1 MNADASISERGA
13 SRVPWP
19 WVLPIGIYL
28 VGLAGLAL
36 YAIVALWPDA
46 GAPGTEA
53 PGPTFLVWPFPRGS
67 EQATL
72 LLVFFAGVLGALVH
86 ALRSFYWYVGHRK
99 LIVSWVAMLLPPAAR
114 WRGPRVPLLPRLPR
128 RASPGHLGRHLESHR
143 LRRRFRARRHVL
155 RAGHP

>member
-72 LLVFFAGVLGALVH
+72 LRELLLIDIAYRRERGETPMSEEYGV
-86 ALRSFYWYVGHRK
+86 
-99 LIVSWVAMLLPPAAR
+99 
-114 WRGPRVPLLPRLPR
+114 RLPSHCVTI
-128 RASPGHLGRHLESHR
+128 ADAFHQVSTSDSDKRH
-143 LRRRFRARRHVL
+143 HVGL
-155 RAGHP
+155 AGGGDGDRSAAFAQGD